1 MFVTINVKQISH
13 LSGLLLG
20 EVKKGLAIKARSLGR
35 DSFGAIKG
43 ELKASRH

>member
-20 EVKKGLAIKARSLGR
+20 GGEEGDLPSRP
-35 DSFGAIKG
+35 GALT
-43 ELKASRH
+43 ETPLVLSRES